1 MKRINNE
8 IYYTI
13 SETAQLLN
21 ISTSWLYDHMS
32 DFPFIKVNTGKRNTH
47 YISKS
52 ELNKLLNP
60 EILEEK
66 IEDNSTVGNIM
77 TELRGCV
84 RN

>member
-1 MKRINNE
+1 
-8 IYYTI
+8 
-13 SETAQLLN
+13 
-21 ISTSWLYDHMS
+21 MS